1 MGVGRGLG
9 QVCQLPA
16 EAAVDDRPV
25 DCIVAGLRDFD
36 LVLATAACGG
46 LACGLVRNLASCGSV
61 WNVAAGSPA
70 DRGLAS
76 AGAFVSGDGH
86 VLFAHLRLWGV
97 QRRRARR
104 LAHAGALLRR
114 QRRKRRWSLRV
125 ARRQLAELGRE
136 LDEDEQSDRPL
147 DLHLVGARHDLLRH
161 RGIRAALLHLLR
173 PAAPGGAHG
182 VRSRRLVRGLCNP
195 LVRTTAD
202 SGAVPDLP
210 LWYLVRDAAADG
222 PHGAVSPLRRRRLL
236 PSTRRLR
243 HARCHRCRCLG
254 CCRSH
259 R

>member
-9 QVCQLPA
+9 QVRQLPA

-36 LVLATAACGG
+36 FVLAAAACGG
-46 LACGLVRNLASCGSV
+46 LARGLVRNLASFGSV

-114 QRRKRRWSLRV
+114 QRRKRRWSVRV

-147 DLHLVGARHDLLRH
+147 DLHLVGAWHDLLRH

-182 VRSRRLVRGLCNP
+182 VRPRRLVRGLCNP
-195 LVRTTAD
+195 LVRATAD

-243 HARCHRCRCLG
+243 HARCRSLG